1 MRPPSCCRDTLST
14 DSIRHVLKV
23 LRAALQDAVD
33 GQTLGR
39 NVARSVHAADDT
51 PDKRRFTPVEAQRFL
66 TAAENHPLGAL
77 WALALALGLRR
88 GEALGLSWHDLNLT
102 AGRITIRK
110 SLQRSRGTLKLTDV
124 KTRRSRSTL
133 PLSSPLVH
141 RRQQLDRQLAAGK
154 DWIDSGLVFTTAHG
168 RPIEARNLHRT
179 FVALLDRADLPRIRL
194 HDLRHSCATLLF
206 STGADAATVQRVYG
220 TVPSASPPAPLWR
233 RSNQSSETPWTP

>member
-1 MRPPSCCRDTLST
+1 MTILRD
-14 DSIRHVLKV
+14 
-23 LRAALQDAVD
+23 
-33 GQTLGR
+33 
-39 NVARSVHAADDT
+39 
-51 PDKRRFTPVEAQRFL
+51 
-66 TAAENHPLGAL
+66 
-77 WALALALGLRR
+77 
-88 GEALGLSWHDLNLT
+88 
-102 AGRITIRK
+102 
-110 SLQRSRGTLKLTDV
+110 
-124 KTRRSRSTL
+124 
-133 PLSSPLVH
+133 H